1 LATYSA
7 PNDTSKRDFSKYTP
21 DAVVVR
27 LATHDFAKGDDTRPS
42 RGSRGLESGF
52 RASVL
57 GRMFKIHEFSSASGE
72 LSSVYLCVRS
82 EDARL
87 EIVSDDGAWAL
98 PDTAVHAVL
107 SRFGAPFD
115 NEATISTVAE
125 LELPS
130 GERLRHVR
138 HLAGYDVIARDYI
151 VYEQA
156 EGEGGETLCAMSA
169 TVAAA
174 LLHLG
179 RAGAASV

>member
-1 LATYSA
+1 
-7 PNDTSKRDFSKYTP
+7 
-21 DAVVVR
+21 
-27 LATHDFAKGDDTRPS
+27 
-42 RGSRGLESGF
+42 
-52 RASVL
+52 
-57 GRMFKIHEFSSASGE
+57 MFKIHEFSSASGE
-72 LSSVYLCVRS
+72 LSSVYLRVRS
-82 EDARL
+82 EDGQL
-87 EIVSDDGAWAL
+87 EIVSEDGAWAL
-98 PDTAVHAVL
+98 PDAAIHAVL

-156 EGEGGETLCAMSA
+156 EGEGGETLCEMSA

-179 RAGAASV
+179 RAGVGAA

>member
-1 LATYSA
+1 
-7 PNDTSKRDFSKYTP
+7 
-21 DAVVVR
+21 
-27 LATHDFAKGDDTRPS
+27 
-42 RGSRGLESGF
+42 
-52 RASVL
+52 
-57 GRMFKIHEFSSASGE
+57 MFKIHEFSSAAGE
-72 LSSVYLCVRS
+72 LSAVYLRVR
-82 EDARL
+82 DDQQL
-87 EIVSDDGAWAL
+87 EVVSDDGAWAL

-115 NEATISTVAE
+115 TDATVSVVAE

-151 VYEQA
+151 VYEQHRQQQGEA
-156 EGEGGETLCAMSA
+156 EAPQVESLCALSA

-179 RAGAASV
+179 RAAAGSVRVV